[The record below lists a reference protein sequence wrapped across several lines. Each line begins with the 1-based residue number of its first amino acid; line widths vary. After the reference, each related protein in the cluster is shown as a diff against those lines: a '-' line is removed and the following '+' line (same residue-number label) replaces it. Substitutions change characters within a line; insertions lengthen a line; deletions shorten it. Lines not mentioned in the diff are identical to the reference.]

1 MIPYAVE
8 RNPEKFGRYTPG
20 SFIPIISEK
29 RSRALNPDFFLVMPW
44 HFKKKLFQEKIF
56 LKKGGKLIFPL
67 PNIHMV
73 GKNKMSKYKNYL
85 IVGGA
90 GQDAHFLTEL
100 LLKKKSKIY
109 LLINNKA
116 PKIKK
121 NKNIISIK
129 KINILSS
136 EQVKNYLNKFKH
148 QLTIFFL
155 ASYNIS
161 TTEKETSKVLKK
173 NILINVNGL
182 INFLSTFRIIIKK

>member
-1 MIPYAVE
+1 
-8 RNPEKFGRYTPG
+8 
-20 SFIPIISEK
+20 
-29 RSRALNPDFFLVMPW
+29 
-44 HFKKKLFQEKIF
+44 
-56 LKKGGKLIFPL
+56 
-67 PNIHMV
+67 
-73 GKNKMSKYKNYL
+73 MSKEIKLSESILQKRIKRFKSIKRGYYSL
-85 IVGGA
+85 IAITV
-90 GQDAHFLTEL
+90 LYIL
-100 LLKKKSKIY
+100 SLCSP

-136 EQVKNYLNKFKH
+136 EQVRNYLNKFK

-161 TTEKETSKVLKK
+161 TTEKETSNILKK

-182 INFLSTFRIIIKK
+182 INFLEYISNHNKKMKFVIKLFQYITLNILMDHF